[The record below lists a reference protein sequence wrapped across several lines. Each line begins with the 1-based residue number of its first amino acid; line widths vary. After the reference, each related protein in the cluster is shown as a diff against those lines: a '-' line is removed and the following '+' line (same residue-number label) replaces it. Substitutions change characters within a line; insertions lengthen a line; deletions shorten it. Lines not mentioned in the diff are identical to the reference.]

1 MQIREL
7 FTSHPASVGETYGE
21 HMRVALSFAGP
32 LAKAA
37 GAALVHAF
45 LPFLFTT
52 TASLT
57 VRRLHDRMASR
68 CAACPKA
75 GLHRPD
81 HRCAKAQP
89 CRPTGRPGPPRLRDL
104 SRRLAAIPQI
114 VCS

>member
-1 MQIREL
+1 MRFKEW
-7 FTSHPASVGETYGE
+7 FTRHPASVGETYGE

-37 GAALVHAF
+37 SAALVHAF

-57 VRRLHDRMASR
+57 VKRLYDRMTRR

-75 GLHRPD
+75 ALHRPD
-81 HRCAKAQP
+81 LVVAR
-89 CRPTGRPGPPRLRDL
+89 RPGLV
-104 SRRLAAIPQI
+104 AAVVGRGAIDYVI
-114 VCS
+114 

>member
-1 MQIREL
+1 MQIKGL

-57 VRRLHDRMASR
+57 VKRLYDRMTRR
-68 CAACPKA
+68 CAVCPKA
-75 GLHRPD
+75 ALHRPD
-81 HRCAKAQP
+81 
-89 CRPTGRPGPPRLRDL
+89 LV
-104 SRRLAAIPQI
+104 AARKPASSVPAVGHASFDYVI
-114 VCS
+114 

>member
-1 MQIREL
+1 MQIRGL

-21 HMRVALSFAGP
+21 HMRVALSFAAP

-57 VRRLHDRMASR
+57 VKSLYAHDPPLRRLPQGGSASAR
-68 CAACPKA
+68 SHGFATA
-75 GLHRPD
+75 RFV
-81 HRCAKAQP
+81 
-89 CRPTGRPGPPRLRDL
+89 RPGGRQCWL
-104 SRRLAAIPQI
+104 
-114 VCS
+114 

>member
-1 MQIREL
+1 MQIKGL

-37 GAALVHAF
+37 SAALVHAF

-57 VRRLHDRMASR
+57 VKRLYDRMSRR
-68 CAACPKA
+68 CAACPKVA
-75 GLHRPD
+75 LHRPD
-81 HRCAKAQP
+81 LVVAR
-89 CRPTGRPGPPRLRDL
+89 RPGL
-104 SRRLAAIPQI
+104 SAAVVGRGGIDYVI
-114 VCS
+114 

>member
-1 MQIREL
+1 MRIIRL
-7 FTSHPASVGETYGE
+7 FTSHPASVGETYDE

-52 TASLT
+52 TASLI
-57 VRRLHDRMASR
+57 VKGLHERMTRR
-68 CAACPKA
+68 CATCPKA

-81 HRCAKAQP
+81 LVA
-89 CRPTGRPGPPRLRDL
+89 
-104 SRRLAAIPQI
+104 SRKPSSPVPAIGNADYVI
-114 VCS
+114 

>member
-45 LPFLFTT
+45 LPFLFAT

-57 VRRLHDRMASR
+57 VRRLHDRMARR

-81 HRCAKAQP
+81 LVAARQP
-89 CRPTGRPGPPRLRDL
+89 SPAAPLVGPAHLDFV
-104 SRRLAAIPQI
+104 I
-114 VCS
+114 